1 MGMSEAFSC
10 MSGCRDT
17 VSAMGPDLL
26 ALISR
31 RIHWDITWPPDP
43 SRQVNEFHEWG
54 DLPFFVSTFDHP
66 LTEKELVASK
76 EEPTFVPFL
85 YYGEARKKGFL
96 QDYMLGEA
104 RFKAFYSE
112 LSRKGA
118 WLGLSSRKPMFLPGS
133 SRRLS
138 RLIKDSLREHRRMD
152 ITFQALP
159 VRVLGGHD
167 RTDLFLPATAA
178 VRDEIRS
185 MAIRH
190 GLFVLPYR
198 SV

>member
-1 MGMSEAFSC
+1 MSEAFSC
-10 MSGCRDT
+10 VSGC
-17 VSAMGPDLL
+17 PDLI

-31 RIHWDITWPPDP
+31 RIHWDDTCPPDP
-43 SRQVNEFHEWG
+43 SHHVNEFREWG

-66 LTEKELVASK
+66 LTEQELVAS
-76 EEPTFVPFL
+76 EAEPTFIPFL

-96 QDYMLGEA
+96 RDYMLGEA
-104 RFKAFYSE
+104 RFDAFYSE
-112 LSRKGA
+112 LSREGA
-118 WLGLSSRKPMFLPGS
+118 WLALSSRKPMFLPGT

-138 RLIKDSLREHRRMD
+138 RLIQDSLREHRRMD
-152 ITFQALP
+152 VTFQALP

-178 VRDEIRS
+178 VRDEVQS

-190 GLFVLPYR
+190 GLSVLPYR
-198 SV
+198 SF